1 MRCTGKLRE
10 KKIRFARSLIND
22 GNVPIFSGFKI
33 TICMF
38 PSRKFTNA
46 KITMWTHRNEMNSQL
61 DGMPND
67 CKSMAFEMIIFSI
80 VHWLPWREIWAD
92 FFSMLFPSRSFILT
106 FILLVSF
113 SVSLDHFHF
122 TTNRL
127 IYLLFYWAMKLCSLN
142 FRGKHFNSM

>member
-46 KITMWTHRNEMNSQL
+46 KITIWIHINEMNSQL

-80 VHWLPWREIWAD
+80 VHWLPWQEIWAG
-92 FFSMLFPSRSFILT
+92 FFPCYPHLVPLFWRLFFWYLFPFHWIISILRQTVQFIYSFIERWNC
-106 FILLVSF
+106 V
-113 SVSLDHFHF
+113 
-122 TTNRL
+122 R
-127 IYLLFYWAMKLCSLN
+127 
-142 FRGKHFNSM
+142 